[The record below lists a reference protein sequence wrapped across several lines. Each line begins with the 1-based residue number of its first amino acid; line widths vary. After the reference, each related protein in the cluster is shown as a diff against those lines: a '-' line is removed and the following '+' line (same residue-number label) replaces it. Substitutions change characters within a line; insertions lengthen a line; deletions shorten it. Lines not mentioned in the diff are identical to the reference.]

1 MEDNLDFTNI
11 NTHFDSIIKKGQE
24 IHNLEVES
32 KSKRQKI
39 YESEIALIKNQHHS
53 ELEDVRTEQSEKNR
67 KIIFEKE
74 SEIAHLKNLH
84 NLDVAEFQN
93 ELKKVKGEH
102 KSEITDVKNQHHS
115 ELEKIDIR
123 TEQSEKNRIF
133 FFEYLESEIV
143 HLKNLHILEVDR
155 IKADFQKELEKE
167 IEKIKQQNINQIK
180 QLKQQHQY
188 ELVEIRRE
196 INEKPKVTK
205 ISSEETTKPSDI
217 K

>member
-1 MEDNLDFTNI
+1 M
-11 NTHFDSIIKKGQE
+11 
-24 IHNLEVES
+24 
-32 KSKRQKI
+32 
-39 YESEIALIKNQHHS
+39 
-53 ELEDVRTEQSEKNR
+53 
-67 KIIFEKE
+67 
-74 SEIAHLKNLH
+74 
-84 NLDVAEFQN
+84 
-93 ELKKVKGEH
+93 
-102 KSEITDVKNQHHS
+102 
-115 ELEKIDIR
+115 
-123 TEQSEKNRIF
+123 
-133 FFEYLESEIV
+133 

-155 IKADFQKELEKE
+155 IKAEFQNELEKE

>member
-1 MEDNLDFTNI
+1 MEDNLKFKNI
-11 NTHFDSIIKKGQE
+11 NTRFDSIIKDYQE

-67 KIIFEKE
+67 KIISKKE
-74 SEIAHLKNLH
+74 SEIVDLKNLH
-84 NLDVAEFQN
+84 N
-93 ELKKVKGEH
+93 
-102 KSEITDVKNQHHS
+102 
-115 ELEKIDIR
+115 
-123 TEQSEKNRIF
+123 
-133 FFEYLESEIV
+133 
-143 HLKNLHILEVDR
+143 LEVDR
-155 IKADFQKELEKE
+155 IKAEFQNELEKE

>member
-84 NLDVAEFQN
+84 NLDVA
-93 ELKKVKGEH
+93 V
-102 KSEITDVKNQHHS
+102 
-115 ELEKIDIR
+115 
-123 TEQSEKNRIF
+123 
-133 FFEYLESEIV
+133 
-143 HLKNLHILEVDR
+143 
-155 IKADFQKELEKE
+155 
-167 IEKIKQQNINQIK
+167 
-180 QLKQQHQY
+180 LKQQHQY
-188 ELVEIRRE
+188 ELVKLKKET
-196 INEKPKVTK
+196 NKKPKVTK
-205 ISSEETTKPSDI
+205 ISSEETTKTSDI